1 MTRAVTILA
10 MFLTFI
16 GFANMGGAGGMERV
30 QGQMVHAKG
39 ANVPPQGQHDRC
51 QMAAVCSPSCVVC
64 AAATHTRTIDPARS
78 TASGIDLHRALKGR
92 TASERLYR
100 PPKVNRH
107 LTDTDEQLQIK
118 GTQDA

>member
-1 MTRAVTILA
+1 MTRAVTMLA
-10 MFLTFI
+10 MFLTFLA
-16 GFANMGGAGGMERV
+16 FANTASAGGMERV
-30 QGQMVHAKG
+30 QGPMVNDSG
-39 ANVPPQGQHDRC
+39 AIVLLQSRHDRC
-51 QMAAVCSPSCVVC
+51 QTAATCSLSCVVC
-64 AAATHTRTIDPARS
+64 AAGMHTKTTDLSCSA
-78 TASGIDLHRALKGR
+78 ASGIDLHRALKGR